1 VIADGGVVSGSGAGV
16 EVGGGVVVG
25 AAGTGAGV
33 VDGFGLQPDSTASI
47 RTDMT
52 KKFHFI
58 RVSKRWLGIDTALA
72 TKQSYSVLSI

>member
-25 AAGTGAGV
+25 AAGTGDG

>member
-1 VIADGGVVSGSGAGV
+1 
-16 EVGGGVVVG
+16 
-25 AAGTGAGV
+25 
-33 VDGFGLQPDSTASI
+33 
-47 RTDMT
+47 MT